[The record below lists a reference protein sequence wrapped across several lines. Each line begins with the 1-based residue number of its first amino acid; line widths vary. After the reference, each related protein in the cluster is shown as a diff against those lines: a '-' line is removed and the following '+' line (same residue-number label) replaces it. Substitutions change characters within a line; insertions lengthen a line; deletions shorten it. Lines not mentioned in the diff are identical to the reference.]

1 MKLIDE
7 IKKAEEQGEI
17 LKKNADL
24 EGQQL
29 LQKTREKGAKDLAA
43 LDQAKDRLMEKELE
57 KARKTIDTEMVKIKA
72 EYELS
77 IKRIDESHKKRKDK
91 TVQQIQEIILKWPS
105 SQ

>member
-1 MKLIDE
+1 MKLIEE

-43 LDQAKDRLMEKELE
+43 LDQAKDNLMEKELQ
-57 KARKTIDTEMVKIKA
+57 KARKTIDTEIAKIKA
-72 EYELS
+72 GYEQS
-77 IKRIDESHKKRKDK
+77 IKKIDESHKKSKDR
-91 TVQQIQEIILKWPS
+91 TIQRIQEIILKWPS